1 MGFLQ
6 TLDKPSSDR
15 RGSHPAMSGSL
26 ESLRE
31 LNRLRI
37 VDALR
42 HDGTAS
48 RAQIARQTGL
58 SPSTVSTVITE
69 LQRAGLVVESTLAPA
84 GRQGRPAAQLTLDPS
99 AGAAVGID
107 FDHDKIRVAV
117 SDLART
123 VLAEASV
130 RLDVDHDAHMALEH
144 ASELVAQVLDEAGVD
159 RERVL
164 GAGMALPGPVDHARG
179 ALHSSPILSGWT
191 NVDVAAELERRIDV
205 PVHLDNDANLG
216 ALAEVTLGAGRNV
229 RSAAYIQMSS
239 GIGAGLIVDG
249 RPYHGHRGIA
259 GEIGHVLVE
268 DQGQICRCGNRGC
281 LETLASGP
289 ALVAL
294 LGPSH
299 GDGLTVERIIAMARD
314 GDPGARRAIADA
326 GRAVGQVVAGLCNL
340 FNPEMVV
347 VGGDLSTAGELL
359 LDPLRESI
367 DRYALPTAT
376 EQLEVVAGELG
387 ERANL
392 LGALALAIAQS
403 GEAVAARIAGTVSA
417 A

>member
-1 MGFLQ
+1 
-6 TLDKPSSDR
+6 
-15 RGSHPAMSGSL
+15 MSGSL

-48 RAQIARQTGL
+48 RAEIARQTGL

-84 GRQGRPAAQLTLDPS
+84 GRQGRPAAQLALDPS

-130 RLDVDHDAHMALEH
+130 RIDVDHDAPKALEH
-144 ASELVAQVLDEAGVD
+144 ASELVAQVLEEAEVD

-179 ALHSSPILSGWT
+179 ALHTSPILAGWA
-191 NVDVAAELERRIDV
+191 NVDAAAELERRIDV

-239 GIGAGLIVDG
+239 GIGAGMIVDG

-259 GEIGHVLVE
+259 GEIGHVLVDE
-268 DQGQICRCGNRGC
+268 QGQICRCGNRGC

-294 LGPSH
+294 LRPSH
-299 GDGLTVERIIAMARD
+299 GEGLTVESIISMARD
-314 GDPGARRAIADA
+314 GDPGARRVIADA
-326 GRAVGQVVAGLCNL
+326 GRAVGRVVAGLCNL

-376 EQLEVVAGELG
+376 ERLEVVAGELG
-387 ERANL
+387 DRANL

>member
-1 MGFLQ
+1 
-6 TLDKPSSDR
+6 
-15 RGSHPAMSGSL
+15 MSGSL

-58 SPSTVSTVITE
+58 SPSTVSTVIGE

-117 SDLART
+117 SDLGRT

-130 RLDVDHDAHMALEH
+130 RLDVDRDAPRALEH

-179 ALHSSPILSGWT
+179 ALHTSPILSGWA
-191 NVDVAAELERRIDV
+191 NVDVAVELEKRIDV

-239 GIGAGLIVDG
+239 GIGAGLIVEG

-268 DQGQICRCGNRGC
+268 QQGQICRCGNRGC

-294 LGPSH
+294 LRPSH
-299 GDGLTVERIIAMARD
+299 GDELTVEGIIDMARK
-314 GDPGARRAIADA
+314 GDPGARRVIADA

-347 VGGDLSTAGELL
+347 IGGDLSIAGELL

-376 EQLEVVAGELG
+376 EHLEVVAGELG

-403 GEAVAARIAGTVSA
+403 GEAVAARIAAVSA

>member
-1 MGFLQ
+1 M
-6 TLDKPSSDR
+6 
-15 RGSHPAMSGSL
+15 AGSL
-26 ESLRE
+26 GSLRE

-42 HDGTAS
+42 HDGPAS
-48 RAQIARQTGL
+48 RAEIARQTGL
-58 SPSTVSTVITE
+58 SPSTVSSVISE
-69 LQRAGLVVESTLAPA
+69 LQRAGFVVESELAPA
-84 GRQGRPAAQLTLDPS
+84 GRQGRPAVQLTLDPS
-99 AGAAVGID
+99 AGAALGLD

-117 SDLART
+117 SNLART

-130 RLDVDHDAHMALEH
+130 RLDVDQDA
-144 ASELVAQVLDEAGVD
+144 ASAIEQASGLVDQVLAEAGV
-159 RERVL
+159 RPEQVL

-179 ALHSSPILSGWT
+179 ALHPSPILAGWAG
-191 NVDVAAELERRIDV
+191 VDAASELQRRIGI

-216 ALAEVTLGAGRNV
+216 ALAEVTLGAGRNA

-249 RPYHGHRGIA
+249 RPYHGHRGTA
-259 GEIGHVLVE
+259 GEIGHVLVDE
-268 DQGQICRCGNRGC
+268 QGLICRCGNRGC

-289 ALVAL
+289 AMLAL
-294 LGPSH
+294 LRSSH
-299 GDGLTVERIIAMARD
+299 GELTVERMIQMARE
-314 GDPGARRAIADA
+314 GDPGGRRVIADA
-326 GRAVGQVVAGLCNL
+326 GRAVGRVVASLCNL

-347 VGGDLSTAGELL
+347 VGGDLSAAGELL

-367 DRYALPTAT
+367 ARYALPAAT
-376 EQLEVVAGELG
+376 EELDVVAGELG

-392 LGALALAIAQS
+392 LVALALAIAQS